1 MASRKV
7 TVTQVDPM
15 SAFKISI
22 CMALVGFA
30 AWLIA
35 VTILYIAVDAIGV
48 VDSMN
53 SLISGVGGDTAI
65 NFPFVLA
72 IAALLGAIGV
82 MFVALLAPLTAYIY
96 NALTGLVGG
105 VDVQLAN
112 NRKTHA
118 V

>member
-1 MASRKV
+1 
-7 TVTQVDPM
+7 
-15 SAFKISI
+15 
-22 CMALVGFA
+22 
-30 AWLIA
+30 WLIA
-35 VTILYIAVDAIGV
+35 VTILYIAVDAFGV